1 MKMNTHRK
9 NPLGLCLLGAAIL
22 ATSLLSGC
30 VSKTTKVETGNISL
44 GQQLQDLEKAH
55 QNGTISD
62 KEYKELRKSIIDK
75 YK

>member
-1 MKMNTHRK
+1 MNTDRK
-9 NPLGLCLLGAAIL
+9 LLPMLCVLAAVVIATPLLQGCISTSKIENP
-22 ATSLLSGC
+22 S
-30 VSKTTKVETGNISL
+30 VSL

-62 KEYKELRKSIIDK
+62 KEYKELRKSIINK